1 MIDPSTAS
9 PLLRELNDALAL
21 EGAAPVE
28 WIICGGTA
36 LQIQGLAQRTTR
48 DIDVIAG
55 RSPVTLELVPLT
67 RFAPAIERAID
78 RVSSAHPELRSGD
91 LRWVN
96 LGPRRL
102 IESGLPPGFTDR
114 LQPLVV
120 GKHLTLH
127 LPARIDLL
135 AFKLFAAADAR
146 GIRQHIHQADF
157 IALAPTEAEIRFA
170 LDWILTIPD
179 PNHSLRAELRG
190 FLKDIGHDDHAYYIA

>member
-67 RFAPAIERAID
+67 RFAPAIERAMMS
-78 RVSSAHPELRSGD
+78 VF
-91 LRWVN
+91 
-96 LGPRRL
+96 
-102 IESGLPPGFTDR
+102 PPG
-114 LQPLVV
+114 
-120 GKHLTLH
+120 GNGMIM
-127 LPARIDLL
+127 RIGL
-135 AFKLFAAADAR
+135 A
-146 GIRQHIHQADF
+146 G
-157 IALAPTEAEIRFA
+157 
-170 LDWILTIPD
+170 
-179 PNHSLRAELRG
+179 
-190 FLKDIGHDDHAYYIA
+190 